1 MSDRTSFSCLR
12 DLVDHMRLG
21 ASHQAVVELL
31 LRLCTEVDALRQAL
45 ADPRVPA
52 EVRHS
57 YRDAHARAVTR
68 AHDSAGPFGSPE
80 KVLSAYYNR
89 DPDADRLAPELDMA
103 ARLGASPEELAALRA
118 TLEEVEMY
126 T

>member
-1 MSDRTSFSCLR
+1 MSDRTSARCFV
-12 DLVDHMRLG
+12 DLVHHMQLG
-21 ASHQAVVELL
+21 AGHHAVVELL

-57 YRDAHARAVTR
+57 YREAHARAVTR
-68 AHDSAGPFGSPE
+68 AHDSAGPYGSGE

-89 DPDADRLAPELDMA
+89 DADADRLAPELDMA
-103 ARLGASPEELAALRA
+103 ARLGAGPEELAALRA